1 MRRTLLGIFAAVVTG
16 FGLATVLALGTASIS
31 AAVFRANTPSDQ
43 TIALKVQEMRPAI
56 AVAAGIGFV
65 VGAGVTAWMFLSTKG
80 PSNGPDDDGPEP
92 RSEV

>member
-16 FGLATVLALGTASIS
+16 FGLATVLALGTASVS
-31 AAVFRANTPSDQ
+31 AAFFRANTPTDQ
-43 TIALKVQEMRPAI
+43 TIAFKVQEMRPAL

-65 VGAGVTAWMFLSTKG
+65 VGAGVTGWMFLSAKG
-80 PSNGPDDDGPEP
+80 PSNGPEDEGQVP

>member
-43 TIALKVQEMRPAI
+43 TITFKVQEMRPAI

-65 VGAGVTAWMFLSTKG
+65 VGAGVTAWMFLSSSR